1 MTKVISLSNKAYNIL
16 TKQKKNSESFSDL
29 ILNLAIK
36 SEKKHILS
44 FAGKWKSDDIDEIFE
59 QIKKDRHQ
67 TVSREAAF

>member
-16 TKQKKNSESFSDL
+16 AKQKKNSESFSDL
-29 ILNLAIK
+29 IQNLAIK
-36 SEKKHILS
+36 SEKKHISS

-67 TVSREAAF
+67 SVSREAAF